1 MIRILK
7 IVLFGGLILMFGACS
22 KSSDDAPKAAFTADA
37 ERGLGDP
44 RFAFQQEQQ
53 DIKLESLSSSEASEI
68 ASCTQKSSTFRAD
81 KKKYSVSYGTLVRVV
96 NNSQNM
102 IMNQKYD
109 YTTENKDEV
118 YELTTSLL
126 NYVIASQSIL
136 TNGPIVYRDFCSASS
151 GCDQEKRKFISG
163 TSSYLVNAKIK
174 ERSVVDDARLEN
186 KSMDCSIT
194 TATEKTNQLQKGQ
207 IKVGDSTYKALQIL
221 KKVAGKIYCKVGANR
236 ESLYLGEGVELSKT
250 VYLQDQLVFPAAA
263 GAGQIS
269 ETGYNSPV
277 GCARTAAFSSRE
289 LQFEGTTIIGESN
302 ELVDYQFT
310 GTIQSIEDW
319 NKKQAD
325 IKLKV
330 ANLKNEIIIKKST
343 LDRSQLN
350 VSESENDL
358 KSSESK
364 LSDFNLQLNDAITGK
379 KPNEDALRILVKDAQ
394 AAVDSAKA
402 RRDSAQTLLVT
413 TQTQLKAA
421 EDALAAYT
429 KENGSGENQ

>member
-1 MIRILK
+1 MIRGLK
-7 IVLFGGLILMFGACS
+7 IVLIGGLVLLIGACS

-53 DIKLESLSSSEASEI
+53 DIKLESLSSSEVAEI
-68 ASCTQKSSTFRAD
+68 ASCSQKSSAFRAD

-96 NNSQNM
+96 NNGQNM
-102 IMNQKYD
+102 VMNQKYD

-126 NYVIASQSIL
+126 NYVIASQSVL

-151 GCDQEKRKFISG
+151 GCDQEKRKFVSG
-163 TSSYLVNAKIK
+163 SSSYLVNAKIR
-174 ERSVVDDARLEN
+174 ERSIVDDSRLEN
-186 KSMDCSIT
+186 KSMDCGLT
-194 TATEKTNQLQKGQ
+194 TAIEATNQLQKGQ
-207 IKVGDSTYKALQIL
+207 IKIGESNYKALQIL
-221 KKVAGKIYCKVGANR
+221 KKKSGKIYCKAGSNR
-236 ESLYLGEGVELSKT
+236 ESLYLGEGVEISKA
-250 VYLQDQLVFPAAA
+250 VYLQDQLVFPAALGSNRINEA
-263 GAGQIS
+263 GNYS
-269 ETGYNSPV
+269 SV
-277 GCARTAAFSSRE
+277 GCARTVAFSSRE

-302 ELVDYQFT
+302 ELLDYQFT
-310 GTIQSIEDW
+310 GSIQSIDDW

-330 ANLKNEIIIKKST
+330 ASLKNDIIIKKST

-350 VSESENDL
+350 VGESENDL
-358 KSSESK
+358 KSAESK

-394 AAVDSAKA
+394 ASVDSSKA
-402 RRDSAQTLLVT
+402 RRDSAQNLLVT
-413 TQTQLKAA
+413 AQTQLKSA
-421 EDALAAYT
+421 EDALANYI
-429 KENGSGENQ
+429 KENGTGENQ